1 MPDRNP
7 SAAELFRKELDATY
21 ETVLT
26 PGSSRELDAI
36 QRTLNPLEFPLLPTS
51 YRFERSD
58 SDEKVGPIWN
68 IRKHLMAPT
77 VTLGL
82 YVFGAKQ
89 RGKLAYVVHRGGNL
103 VATGLHAIL
112 MILSFMMEKE
122 PNLPSKKVT

>member
-1 MPDRNP
+1 MPRRVLC
-7 SAAELFRKELDATY
+7 AAEQFRKELDANY
-21 ETVLT
+21 EIVRT
-26 PGSSRELDAI
+26 PGRELDAI
-36 QRTLNPLEFPLLPTS
+36 QRTLNHLEFPLLPTS

-58 SDEKVGPIWN
+58 SDEKVRPIWN